1 MGSHLCSFFANI
13 LSLATRNIDPFQI
26 SQDYFHRLDVVKF
39 PRDAIDIA
47 YEDAKKEIMDLLPEA
62 PDKLYIFITV
72 KLEADAKVRL
82 RVRLTRSQCRWAPD
96 GEVDVANDLGQFP
109 YESASKPL

>member
-82 RVRLTRSQCRWAPD
+82 RVTVDSIAMLMGPGWRSGRSQ
-96 GEVDVANDLGQFP
+96 
-109 YESASKPL
+109 